1 MKIKSMKLIVNEKQ
15 YNWILNEMRKECLSE
30 MAYPTSFNFDE
41 FRQCRSFAE
50 RVRYCEARLE
60 RIAQG
65 SSRIVYRVDDD
76 KVLKLAKNNKGVA
89 QNSVEIRLG
98 TEPYY
103 TCFADVYEYDE
114 NGLWVEMEIC
124 RKAKKSDFKSIYG
137 VPFEVLCCMMVRQAE
152 SQGPR
157 RNSFGYREYADY
169 EPIVQQVWDGEEN
182 ELQMLFMSLQEY
194 IGGEMLSG
202 VGDLCRISSWGVDS
216 EGYFKLV
223 DYGLTD
229 EVYNNFYRRR

>member
-1 MKIKSMKLIVNEKQ
+1 MKLIVNEKQ
-15 YNWILNEMRKECLSE
+15 YNWILNEMKKECLSE

-124 RKAKKSDFKSIYG
+124 GKAKKSDFKSIYG
-137 VPFEVLCCMMVRQAE
+137 VPFEALCCMMQDVANNMGRGKYNQY
-152 SQGPR
+152 SD
-157 RNSFGYREYADY
+157 YRD
-169 EPIVQQVWDGEEN
+169 IVQQIWDGEEN
-182 ELQMLFMSLQEY
+182 DLQDLFMSIQEY
-194 IGGEMLSG
+194 IGGEMLNG

>member
-1 MKIKSMKLIVNEKQ
+1 MKLIVNEKQ
-15 YNWILNEMRKECLSE
+15 YNWILNEMKKEYLSE

-65 SSRIVYRVDDD
+65 SSRIVYRVDDE

-137 VPFEVLCCMMVRQAE
+137 VPFEALCCMMQDFANNMGRGKYNQY
-152 SQGPR
+152 SD
-157 RNSFGYREYADY
+157 YRDM
-169 EPIVQQVWDGEEN
+169 VQQIWDGEEN
-182 ELQMLFMSLQEY
+182 DLQDLFMSIQEY
-194 IGGEMLSG
+194 IGGEMLNG

>member
-15 YNWILNEMRKECLSE
+15 YNWILNEMKKEYLSE

-65 SSRIVYRVDDD
+65 SSRIVYRVDDE

-137 VPFEVLCCMMVRQAE
+137 VPFEALCCMMQDFANNMGRGKYNQY
-152 SQGPR
+152 SD
-157 RNSFGYREYADY
+157 YRDM
-169 EPIVQQVWDGEEN
+169 VQQIWDGEEN
-182 ELQMLFMSLQEY
+182 DLQDLFMSIQEY
-194 IGGEMLSG
+194 IGGEMLNG

>member
-1 MKIKSMKLIVNEKQ
+1 MKLIVNEKQ

-124 RKAKKSDFKSIYG
+124 RKAKKSDFKDIYG
-137 VPFEVLCCMMVRQAE
+137 VPFEALCCMMQDFANNMGRGKYNQY
-152 SQGPR
+152 SD
-157 RNSFGYREYADY
+157 YRDM
-169 EPIVQQVWDGEEN
+169 VQQIWDGEEN
-182 ELQMLFMSLQEY
+182 DLQDLFMSIQEY
-194 IGGEMLSG
+194 IGGEMLNG